1 MTLWVFVG
9 QSKRR
14 WLTSFQWCAGALR
27 GEIGSGNCVRYVAFF
42 STRLATG
49 LSNLTACSSL
59 SVLTLMFKLK
69 LLSKIALNFSVLFLF
84 FCNRPCICSHCF
96 CAGLSASSVQPPTVK
111 VSCQIWCTCICLLLL
126 KVINSMQNEGYL
138 LYPKRNHC
146 SQM

>member
-27 GEIGSGNCVRYVAFF
+27 GEIGSGNCVRNVAFF
-42 STRLATG
+42 FTRLATG

-69 LLSKIALNFSVLFLF
+69 LLLQPFQDCPQF
-84 FCNRPCICSHCF
+84 FCAIFIFLQQALH
-96 CAGLSASSVQPPTVK
+96 
-111 VSCQIWCTCICLLLL
+111 
-126 KVINSMQNEGYL
+126 M
-138 LYPKRNHC
+138 
-146 SQM
+146 